1 MLKLLSQINTDVIS
15 PAGVSCFYHN
25 QYTSRTLVMVAT
37 LPTHTKKYIFFLAEG
52 TRVDPAPPIN
62 AAEFTSESF
71 VIFPARIVVG
81 CRSTNCMGVALHQIT
96 LIRPRRSGVAV
107 VSIS

>member
-37 LPTHTKKYIFFLAEG
+37 LPTHTKKYIFFWPKELG
-52 TRVDPAPPIN
+52 W
-62 AAEFTSESF
+62 
-71 VIFPARIVVG
+71 
-81 CRSTNCMGVALHQIT
+81 T
-96 LIRPRRSGVAV
+96 LPLR
-107 VSIS
+107 